1 LVNGWQERKE
11 SFMAIC
17 ASLTLCTVAA
27 LFVGGVA
34 FAQQTGTTSGSA
46 AGKNVE
52 PSTATQ
58 KKYGSDQQRPEGGAV
73 GGGAP
78 GIEAKPGVEGG
89 AAPQSG
95 KYPQS
100 GK

>member
-1 LVNGWQERKE
+1 
-11 SFMAIC
+11 MAVR
-17 ASLTLCTVAA
+17 ASLRLCLVASV
-27 LFVGGVA
+27 FVGSVA

-58 KKYGSDQQRPEGGAV
+58 KKYDSGQQRPEGGAV